1 MLTITAEEFKHLA
14 SYIKSNYGIHLKEN
28 KINLLVFRLQN
39 MLEQEGFRSFS
50 DYYSYLISDT
60 TGRATVKLI
69 DRITTN
75 YTYFMREAWHFY
87 FFRETVLPEIACKIK
102 DRDLRVWCAACST
115 GEEAYTLAMII
126 DEFFSSDKAS
136 WDTRLLATAIPA
148 RR

>member
-1 MLTITAEEFKHLA
+1 MLTITAEEFKNLA

-75 YTYFMREAWHFY
+75 YTYFMREAFSPALT
-87 FFRETVLPEIACKIK
+87 EPESHIGSAKAIFENAVVGR
-102 DRDLRVWCAACST
+102 DRMAKELKFE
-115 GEEAYTLAMII
+115 GQ
-126 DEFFSSDKAS
+126 
-136 WDTRLLATAIPA
+136 LL
-148 RR
+148 